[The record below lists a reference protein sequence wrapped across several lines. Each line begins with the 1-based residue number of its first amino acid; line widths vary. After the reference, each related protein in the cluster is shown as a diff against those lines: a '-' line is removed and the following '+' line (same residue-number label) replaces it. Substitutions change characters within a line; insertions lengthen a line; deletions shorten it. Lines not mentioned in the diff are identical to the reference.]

1 MACLE
6 PCWNDESVV
15 SKVHSKLNETESGVI
30 SQKRTQPVPWG
41 DVTVDE
47 GLVYYI
53 SRGTESKS
61 PAPMHNVAA
70 SIPVTQALETLA
82 SRQRQEGCWG
92 LLAAGLALGSAR
104 DPASRE

>member
-1 MACLE
+1 M
-6 PCWNDESVV
+6 P
-15 SKVHSKLNETESGVI
+15 
-30 SQKRTQPVPWG
+30 RG

-47 GLVYYI
+47 GLVYI
-53 SRGTESKS
+53 SRRTEAKS

-70 SIPVTQALETLA
+70 SMPVMQALETLA
-82 SRQRQEGCWG
+82 LRQRQEGCWG

>member
-15 SKVHSKLNETESGVI
+15 SKIHSKLNETESGVL
-30 SQKRTQPVPWG
+30 SQKRTQPVPRG

-47 GLVYYI
+47 GLVYI
-53 SRGTESKS
+53 SRRTEAKS

-70 SIPVTQALETLA
+70 SILVTQALETLA
-82 SRQRQEGCWG
+82 LRQRQEGCWG